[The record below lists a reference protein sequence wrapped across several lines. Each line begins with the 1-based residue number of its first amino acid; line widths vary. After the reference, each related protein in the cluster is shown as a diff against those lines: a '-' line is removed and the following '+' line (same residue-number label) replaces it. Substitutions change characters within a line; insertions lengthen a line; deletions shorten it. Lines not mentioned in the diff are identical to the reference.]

1 MEVDVL
7 IFSHLASMCFF
18 SPRNFSS
25 RFQLCFD
32 FTIMGSFIVPLIKLS
47 LQTIV
52 IVITI
57 AFEIIFLMAVGHVKI
72 ALVFVTI
79 NFDVIA

>member
-1 MEVDVL
+1 M
-7 IFSHLASMCFF
+7 
-18 SPRNFSS
+18 
-25 RFQLCFD
+25 
-32 FTIMGSFIVPLIKLS
+32 MGSFIVPLIKLS

-57 AFEIIFLMAVGHVKI
+57 AFETIFLMAVGHVKI